1 MTGADDYLA
10 AVRSSMFGMDSKV
23 RDDILKELRSHL
35 TEALAANGG
44 DAGRAIASLESPAS
58 VGREYRRVY
67 GFGNGFKLLF
77 VAAAALLALVSAPFL
92 SVGPDGAVPNGFAL
106 VGLVA
111 LVAWLLGVSVLA
123 GSRVGLYA
131 GVAALAV
138 RTAVALALAASYPGP
153 TIEFAGGISLALANV
168 LLVILGWLPGT
179 AKKAWSK
186 PTADL

>member
-1 MTGADDYLA
+1 MTRVDDYLA
-10 AVRSSMFGMDSKV
+10 SVRSSMLGMDPKV

-35 TEALAANGG
+35 TETLAANGE
-44 DAGRAIASLESPAS
+44 DAGHALAALQAPAE

-77 VAAAALLALVSAPFL
+77 VAAAALLAVLSAPFL

-111 LVAWLLGVSVLA
+111 LVAWLLALSVLA

-138 RTAVALALAASYPGP
+138 RTAVALVLAASYPGP
-153 TIEFAGGISLALANV
+153 TIELAGGISLALANV
-168 LLVILGWLPGT
+168 LLVFLGWLPGT

-186 PTADL
+186 PSADL